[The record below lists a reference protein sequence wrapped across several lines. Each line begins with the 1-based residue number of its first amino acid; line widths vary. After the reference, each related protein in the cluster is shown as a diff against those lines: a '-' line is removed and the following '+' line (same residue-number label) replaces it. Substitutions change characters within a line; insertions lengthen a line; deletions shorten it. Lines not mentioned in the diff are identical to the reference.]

1 MENTECPECGKQ
13 IESTEDL
20 EQTEV
25 PEIQTDDDDNF
36 SLHGSTDLFL
46 CSGCRKPMGVG
57 RS

>member
-1 MENTECPECGKQ
+1 MEQMECPECGNE

-25 PEIQTDDDDNF
+25 PEFETDDDSF